1 MAKVFRLQNNVPDIY
16 INESRDFQ
24 MLCNL
29 FDIMNNGIKFD
40 IDSMPNILDSS
51 VCSDAVLPLIQTKV
65 GFFTKRDLTT
75 RELRHVLSAFKRVVK
90 DKGSQIGVREA
101 IEVYLKLINSQNG
114 YKITITNT
122 ENFKKTLQSGES
134 PVEYS
139 TCANVYLIEI
149 QLETTLRNLSVLR
162 EMLRY
167 ILPTG
172 YEVQFGFYSAKNL
185 TTEIQLPTDK
195 LNIIVVSTDDN
206 DRVIGATDGQ
216 VEVLKGQALS
226 TFGQV
231 GTTHAIPS
239 PTED

>member
-29 FDIMNNGIKFD
+29 FDVMNNGVKFD
-40 IDSMPNILDSS
+40 IDSMPNILDSNI
-51 VCSDAVLPLIQTKV
+51 CSDAVLPLIQTKL

-75 RELRHVLSAFKRVVK
+75 RELRHVLSTFKRIIR
-90 DKGSQIGVREA
+90 DKGSQIGIREA
-101 IEVYLKLINSQNG
+101 IEVYLKLINSQKG
-114 YKITITNT
+114 YRITVTNT

-134 PVEYS
+134 SIEYN
-139 TCANVYLIEI
+139 TFANVYLIEVQI
-149 QLETTLRNLSVLR
+149 ETTLRNLSVLR

-172 YEVQFGFYSAKNL
+172 YEVQFGFYSAKNII
-185 TTEIQLPTDK
+185 TEVELPADK

-206 DRVIGATDGQ
+206 DRVIGATDAQ

-239 PTED
+239 STED